1 MTRWALARWFAA
13 FASFSVPQAAAPIAF
28 ALLAL
33 PLTGDPNSGA
43 AMILAMTVAQLAG
56 AVPLARFGRGRHPI
70 RYLKAL
76 VLIRGLALSAVAL
89 LAAVGA
95 PFATLL
101 VAVAVAGLVNG
112 AAYGFLRAVLNHMVS
127 AGKLPRALGV
137 AATLNELVFVSAP
150 IVASALGAIS
160 PVGAVL
166 LLTLLGSAPLVL
178 LPRLASIK
186 ADAAPEKVRGRVLTP
201 RLALWLLCAVAMN
214 AAVGAIEIG
223 AVALAIS
230 FGFDPELG
238 FIFPVALCVAAVSGG
253 LWVTLR
259 NRRPAP
265 RAVIVY
271 LTLATCGAV
280 VAAWDYSVVTTLAAA
295 LLIGFFLPLL
305 ATYFQLVL
313 DELSPADRR
322 AEVFAMLRNANSI
335 GLITI
340 SLTLTLWSL
349 QTALTVA
356 ALLIVAATSAVA
368 VVMAFDARHAAGGR
382 SGQG

>member
-1 MTRWALARWFAA
+1 MMRWALLRWFAA

-56 AVPLARFGRGRHPI
+56 AVPLARFGRRRHPI
-70 RYLKAL
+70 RYLKLL
-76 VLIRGLALSAVAL
+76 VLIRGLALSGVAL
-89 LAAVGA
+89 LAAAGA
-95 PFATLL
+95 PFVTLL
-101 VAVAVAGLVNG
+101 SAVAVAGLVNG

-127 AGKLPRALGV
+127 AGRLPRALGI
-137 AATLNELVFVSAP
+137 AATLNEVVFVSAP
-150 IVASALGAIS
+150 IAASALGAIS
-160 PVGAVL
+160 PAGAVVM
-166 LLTLLGSAPLVL
+166 LTLIGSAPLLL
-178 LPRLASIK
+178 LPRLTAVE
-186 ADAAPEKVRGRVLTP
+186 ADPTQGKPSGRLLTP

-230 FGFDPELG
+230 FGFDPEMG

-265 RAVIVY
+265 RAVILY
-271 LTLATCGAV
+271 LSVATAGAA
-280 VAAWDYSVVTTLAAA
+280 VAAWDYSVATTVAAA
-295 LLIGFFLPLL
+295 ILIGFFLPLL

-313 DELSPADRR
+313 DELAPDDRR

-349 QTALTVA
+349 QTALTAA
-356 ALLIVAATSAVA
+356 ALLILTATLMVLTVVAR
-368 VVMAFDARHAAGGR
+368 DARRRAAGR
-382 SGQG
+382 QV

>member
-1 MTRWALARWFAA
+1 MMRWALLRWFAA

-56 AVPLARFGRGRHPI
+56 AVPLARFGRRRHPI
-70 RYLKAL
+70 RYLKLL
-76 VLIRGLALSAVAL
+76 VLIRGLALSGVAL
-89 LAAVGA
+89 LAAAGA
-95 PFATLL
+95 PFVTLL
-101 VAVAVAGLVNG
+101 SAVAVAGLVNG

-127 AGKLPRALGV
+127 AGRLPRALGI
-137 AATLNELVFVSAP
+137 AATLNEVVFVSAP
-150 IVASALGAIS
+150 IAASALGAIS
-160 PVGAVL
+160 PAGAVVV
-166 LLTLLGSAPLVL
+166 LTLIGSAPLLL
-178 LPRLASIK
+178 LPRLTAVE
-186 ADAAPEKVRGRVLTP
+186 ADPTQGKPSGRLLTP

-230 FGFDPELG
+230 FGFDPEMG

-265 RAVIVY
+265 RAVILY
-271 LTLATCGAV
+271 LSVATAGAA
-280 VAAWDYSVVTTLAAA
+280 VAAWDYSVATTVAAA
-295 LLIGFFLPLL
+295 ILIGFFLPLL

-313 DELSPADRR
+313 DELAPDDRR

-349 QTALTVA
+349 QTALTAA
-356 ALLIVAATSAVA
+356 ALLILTATLMVLTVVAR
-368 VVMAFDARHAAGGR
+368 DARRRAAGR
-382 SGQG
+382 QV